1 MMIPESLRAEH
12 DEEVKKCNA
21 NSINDAVAGP
31 QVAMNNVEKLME
43 RMDRLEKSNRELKQD
58 NARLN
63 ESYQEARKSFGE
75 LKASLKGNDQ

>member
-21 NSINDAVAGP
+21 NNINDAVAGA
-31 QVAMNNVEKLME
+31 QVAMNEVAKLIK
-43 RMDRLEKSNRELKQD
+43 RMDQLNETVRELKQD

-75 LKASLKGNDQ
+75 LKASLKETSH

>member
-1 MMIPESLRAEH
+1 MSIPESLRAEH

-21 NSINDAVAGP
+21 KSINDAVAGA
-31 QVAMNNVEKLME
+31 QVAMNNVAKLIE
-43 RMDRLEKSNRELKQD
+43 RMDRLETIVRELKQD

-75 LKASLKGNDQ
+75 LKASLKGNE

>member
-21 NSINDAVAGP
+21 KNINDAVAGA
-31 QVAMNNVEKLME
+31 QVAMNEVAKLIKRVDQLNE
-43 RMDRLEKSNRELKQD
+43 TVRELKQD

-75 LKASLKGNDQ
+75 LKASLKGNE

>member
-1 MMIPESLRAEH
+1 MLIPESLRAEH

-21 NSINDAVAGP
+21 NNINDAVAGS
-31 QVAMNNVEKLME
+31 QVAMNEVAKLIK
-43 RMDRLEKSNRELKQD
+43 RMDQLNETVRELKQD

-75 LKASLKGNDQ
+75 LKASLKGNE

>member
-1 MMIPESLRAEH
+1 MLVPESLRAEH
-12 DEEVKKCNA
+12 DEEVKKVNA
-21 NSINDAVAGP
+21 KESIDAVAGA
-31 QVAMNNVEKLME
+31 QVAMNNVVTLIE

-63 ESYQEARKSFGE
+63 DAYQEARKSFGE

>member
-1 MMIPESLRAEH
+1 MLIPESLRAEH

-21 NSINDAVAGP
+21 NNINDAVAGA
-31 QVAMNNVEKLME
+31 QVAMNNVAKLIE
-43 RMDRLEKSNRELKQD
+43 RMDRLEKIVRELKQD

>member
-12 DEEVKKCNA
+12 DEEVKKVNA
-21 NSINDAVAGP
+21 KESIDAVAGA
-31 QVAMNNVEKLME
+31 QVAMNNVVKLIE
-43 RMDRLEKSNRELKQD
+43 RMDRLETIVRELKQD

-75 LKASLKGNDQ
+75 LKASLKGNE